1 MVSELE
7 VLDLTYREIFTQL
20 LSNKDFVYLLL
31 TITGIFYIVAG
42 IQYWTANYMI
52 TILKINAQVAT
63 SFVAI
68 ACITGPLS
76 GVLVGGLVTSYYGGY
91 NTKQSRKI
99 SLVSSWICLG
109 CAIPIPIVDTL
120 QPFIG
125 FIWLFLF
132 FGGMI
137 LPTFIGMML

>member
-91 NTKQSRKI
+91 NTK
-99 SLVSSWICLG
+99 
-109 CAIPIPIVDTL
+109 
-120 QPFIG
+120 
-125 FIWLFLF
+125 
-132 FGGMI
+132 
-137 LPTFIGMML
+137 